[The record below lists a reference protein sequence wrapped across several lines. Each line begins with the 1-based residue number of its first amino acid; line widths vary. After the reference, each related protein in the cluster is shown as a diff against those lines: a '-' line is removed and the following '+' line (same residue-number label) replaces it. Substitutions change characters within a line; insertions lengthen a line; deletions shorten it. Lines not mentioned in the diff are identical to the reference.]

1 MTTTEKDN
9 FEEFL
14 AKLDPKTA
22 REIRTAAETETIRYP
37 LASEGLTRLLDGGI
51 TAGAVTT
58 IYGNYSSG
66 KSALMMESI
75 GFWQRMG
82 LVCLYVDVEGTFKKE
97 WAARLGVDVDR
108 LWVVTGKS
116 SGKIESQI
124 REFLQKGIDV
134 IVIDS
139 ISDIMPEVFIDKKG
153 ELNEQDGR
161 KQTGAHAKAITAL
174 INGIHYHNER
184 TAVVLISQTT
194 TFIGQTHVEQKPHG
208 GNKTEFGSSVMIKLT
223 SSNSAGAPIMGHRR
237 VGDRLVESPVG
248 REVTAYLKKNKLGI
262 PYTQCKYNFYYAG
275 DFVGIDRA
283 DELVRYGLELGVL
296 EGKGAWIERPSTGD
310 KWNGRPKLTRVLNE
324 DPALMESIK
333 KEIHT
338 IETGEVF
345 E

>member
-1 MTTTEKDN
+1 MTTAKEAL
-9 FEEFL
+9 EEFL

-22 REIRTAAETETIRYP
+22 KEVRTAATTETVRYP

-58 IYGNYSSG
+58 IYGNYSAG
-66 KSALMMESI
+66 KSALVMESI
-75 GFWQRMG
+75 GIWQKMG

-97 WAARLGVDVDR
+97 WAERLGVDTEALILVR
-108 LWVVTGKS
+108 GKS
-116 SGKIESQI
+116 SGKIENQI
-124 REFLQKGIDV
+124 REYLEKGV
-134 IVIDS
+134 HVVVIDS

-174 INGIHYHNER
+174 INGIHYFNES
-184 TAVVLISQTT
+184 TAVILISQTT
-194 TFIGQTHVEQKPHG
+194 TFIGQSYVEQRPHG

-223 SSNSAGAPIMGHRR
+223 SSNSAKAPIMGHRR

-248 REVTAYLKKNKLGI
+248 REVNAYLKKNKMGI
-262 PYTQCKYNFYYAG
+262 PYTECDYNFYYAG
-275 DFVGIDRA
+275 EFVGIDRA
-283 DELVRYGLELGVL
+283 DELARYALEIGVL
-296 EGKGAWIERPSTGD
+296 DGKGAWVSRPSTGD
-310 KWNGRPKLTRVLNE
+310 KWNGRPAVVKALKA
-324 DPALMESIK
+324 DPELMESIK

-338 IETGEVF
+338 VVTGEVV